1 MKSPLPL
8 THIFTFVALF
18 SGIAAATPAQ
28 PTPQAPLHYQ
38 TGDISILG
46 GQATLK
52 TGTNLRFLDA
62 ADARRVITDL
72 WGNPPTAA
80 EDVQGMIVP
89 AGAAVDSRE
98 GWGVVLTESHDGH
111 VSDSD
116 AAKLDYTK
124 MMQDMQ
130 AAARD
135 DNDERSKA
143 GYGTVD
149 LIGWADTPRYDSAT
163 HKMYWAKELAFHDKD
178 IPDGEHTL
186 NYAVRVLGRDNV
198 MELNAVAGMEQ
209 LPQVR
214 QGMQTVLSQVSFNPT
229 HRYEDFNS
237 GTDKLATYG
246 LAGLL
251 GVVAAKKIG
260 LLALG
265 AVFLKKAGVLLVAAF
280 GALGRLFRRRAA

>member
-8 THIFTFVALF
+8 THIFTFAALF

-28 PTPQAPLHYQ
+28 PAPQAPLHYQ